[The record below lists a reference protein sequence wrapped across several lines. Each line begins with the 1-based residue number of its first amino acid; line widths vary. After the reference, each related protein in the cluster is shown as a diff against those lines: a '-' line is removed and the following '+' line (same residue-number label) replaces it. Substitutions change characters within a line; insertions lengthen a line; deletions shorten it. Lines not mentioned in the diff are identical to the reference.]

1 VVHCMR
7 PEKKSMSQ
15 AEVVTARAVT
25 RSRPRLIPTL
35 RKIGPVAALSIA
47 VIVTGSWI
55 TLLGFGIYRLIF

>member
-1 VVHCMR
+1 
-7 PEKKSMSQ
+7 MSQ

>member
-1 VVHCMR
+1 
-7 PEKKSMSQ
+7 MSQ
-15 AEVVTARAVT
+15 AEVVTGRAVI